1 MVNVFGNNI
10 VNAFTGGNPVK
21 AIYSNGVK
29 VWPIEK
35 PLPEGYTRMNYIY
48 GSYRSN
54 GPGILIKDI
63 YWDDTFR
70 LIVDIERDSS
80 EVSKSMDLFG
90 YDTGSYKEYS
100 MVNYNDNGVVGIN
113 SSYRLAVSSVYNS
126 AAGQTTFWD
135 INTRQTISSGRHLVE
150 LNNNEIKIDG
160 TVYGTRTRTSPT
172 TRNTFITFLNTTNRY
187 TYNGGSAPWGQGNS
201 TKWYGAKIMMGNS
214 LMMDLVP
221 VRNESD
227 GTYGFYDL
235 ENDKFYGKD
244 EKSVGIIRGA

>member
-1 MVNVFGNNI
+1 MVDVFGNNI
-10 VNAFTGGNPVK
+10 KSAFTGGQPVN

-48 GSYRSN
+48 GSYRYN

-63 YWDDTFR
+63 YWDNTFR

-80 EVSKSMDLFG
+80 EVSKSMNLFG
-90 YDTGSYKEYS
+90 YDTGNYKDGT
-100 MVNYNDNGVVGIN
+100 MVHFNDNGVVRIN
-113 SSYRLAVSSVYNS
+113 SSYRLAVTSQINT
-126 AAGQTTFWD
+126 ALGQTAFWD
-135 INTRQTISSGRHLVE
+135 IDTRQTIYPGRHLVE

-160 TVYGTRTRTSPT
+160 TVYGTRTRVSPT
-172 TRNTFITFLNTTNRY
+172 TRNTFITFLNTTNRHY
-187 TYNGGSAPWGQGNS
+187 YIDGSAPWGQGSS

-244 EKSVGIIRGA
+244 EKSEGIIRGA